1 MTPLH
6 STCALPPLTSF
17 APQQTLKSK
26 HITPLTRTQ
35 NALLKE
41 VGILAKL
48 THPNLVRFCGVCL
61 DPPLVV
67 MEYYRNG
74 SMFKMLECA
83 RAAVQQ
89 GRTNKV
95 REAGQCTAGN
105 GWVGSYREGPGVPL
119 CVHTKQ
125 LHQQQVETQA
135 CVLALCRQQHS
146 VAAAHAMTC
155 A

>member
-1 MTPLH
+1 ML
-6 STCALPPLTSF
+6 LL
-17 APQQTLKSK
+17 
-26 HITPLTRTQ
+26 Q

-67 MEYYRNG
+67 MEFYRNG

-89 GRTNKV
+89 GRSNKV
-95 REAGQCTAGN
+95 GFGPLPSPLSLSLISSIVRCLDCEIHA
-105 GWVGSYREGPGVPL
+105 EGLV
-119 CVHTKQ
+119 
-125 LHQQQVETQA
+125 
-135 CVLALCRQQHS
+135 
-146 VAAAHAMTC
+146 
-155 A
+155 

>member
-1 MTPLH
+1 MCCPV
-6 STCALPPLTSF
+6 
-17 APQQTLKSK
+17 
-26 HITPLTRTQ
+26 Q

-41 VGILAKL
+41 VGLLAKL

-74 SMFKMLECA
+74 SVYKMLEGA

-95 REAGQCTAGN
+95 
-105 GWVGSYREGPGVPL
+105 
-119 CVHTKQ
+119 CVWYQDAPK
-125 LHQQQVETQA
+125 A
-135 CVLALCRQQHS
+135 CIA
-146 VAAAHAMTC
+146 
-155 A
+155 

>member
-1 MTPLH
+1 MLHLLVDTTAPLY
-6 STCALPPLTSF
+6 PPATTTTAAAVL
-17 APQQTLKSK
+17 L
-26 HITPLTRTQ
+26 LQ

-67 MEYYRNG
+67 MEFYRNG

-89 GRTNKV
+89 GRSNKV
-95 REAGQCTAGN
+95 GFGPLPSPLSLSLISSIVRCLDCEIHA
-105 GWVGSYREGPGVPL
+105 EGLV
-119 CVHTKQ
+119 
-125 LHQQQVETQA
+125 
-135 CVLALCRQQHS
+135 
-146 VAAAHAMTC
+146 
-155 A
+155 